1 VTHIKEKRGAAF
13 KRVKRIHFINICIGD
28 SKMKS
33 RMNTKFLVT
42 TALCISISIVLRAF
56 SIMITAGGVLTMRI
70 SFGAIFYV
78 LPGLLFGPLYGAAAG
93 GLVDILGTIVM
104 PMGAYI
110 PVFTITNIIAG
121 FLPALIWK
129 KIKDISIDSLKKY
142 YIIFFTSL
150 TLVGIFNTLVITI
163 MHNSYLGKMFM
174 FMGKK
179 VQYLGIGFVL
189 SGVVGFVILIINNL
203 INKKSNSNYHYV
215 YSNFFKL
222 VISVGI
228 SGIIVST
235 MNTYFI
241 LMFTPALAAKGF
253 MVLWVPRIVET
264 LVITIINSYA
274 IAILLYSYS
283 AFEGR
288 VPKKI

>member
-1 VTHIKEKRGAAF
+1 
-13 KRVKRIHFINICIGD
+13 
-28 SKMKS
+28 MKS

-42 TALCISISIVLRAF
+42 TALCISMSIVLRAF
-56 SIMITAGGVLTMRI
+56 SILITAGGVLTMRI

-93 GLVDILGTIVM
+93 GIVDILGTM
-104 PMGAYI
+104 LAPMGAYI

-129 KIKDISIDSLKKY
+129 KIKDVSIYSLKKY
-142 YIIFFTSL
+142 YIIFFTAL
-150 TLVGIFNTLVITI
+150 TLVGIVNTLLITI
-163 MHNSYLGKMFM
+163 MHNPYLERIFM

-189 SGVVGFVILIINNL
+189 SGAVGFVILIINNL
-203 INKKSNSNYHYV
+203 INKRSNNYAYV
-215 YSNFFKL
+215 YNNFFKL

-228 SGIIVST
+228 PGIIVST

>member
-1 VTHIKEKRGAAF
+1 
-13 KRVKRIHFINICIGD
+13 
-28 SKMKS
+28 MKS

-42 TALCISISIVLRAF
+42 TAMCISISIVLRAF

-78 LPGLLFGPLYGAAAG
+78 LPGLLFGPLYGAVAG
-93 GLVDILGTIVM
+93 GIVDILGTIIM

-110 PVFTITNIIAG
+110 PVFTLTNILAG
-121 FLPALIWK
+121 FLPALVWS
-129 KIKDISIDSLKKY
+129 KIKNVPIENLKKY

-150 TLVGIFNTLVITI
+150 TLVGIFNTLVIVT
-163 MHNSYLGKMFM
+163 MNNSYLGKMLM
-174 FMGKK
+174 LMGKK
-179 VQYLGIGFVL
+179 VQYLGVGFILSGAIGFVL
-189 SGVVGFVILIINNL
+189 LIINNI
-203 INKKSNSNYHYV
+203 INKHNNNNNYNYV
-215 YSNFFKL
+215 YNNFFKL

-235 MNTYFI
+235 INTYFI

-253 MVLWVPRIVET
+253 MILWVPRIVET

-274 IAILLYSYS
+274 ISILLYSYN
-283 AFEGR
+283 AIEGR
-288 VPKKI
+288 IPRKI

>member
-1 VTHIKEKRGAAF
+1 ML
-13 KRVKRIHFINICIGD
+13 GD
-28 SKMKS
+28 NEMKN

-42 TALCISISIVLRAF
+42 TAMCISISLVLRYF

-93 GLVDILGTIVM
+93 GVVDILGTIIM

-110 PVFTITNIIAG
+110 PVFTLTNILAG

-129 KIKDISIDSLKKY
+129 KIKNVSIENLKKY
-142 YIIFFTSL
+142 YIAFFTLL
-150 TLVGIFNTLVITI
+150 TLVGILNTWVI
-163 MHNSYLGKMFM
+163 MSMNSSYLGKILML
-174 FMGKK
+174 MGKK
-179 VQYLGIGFVL
+179 AQYLGVGFVL
-189 SGVVGFVILIINNL
+189 SGAIGFVLLIINTI
-203 INKKSNSNYHYV
+203 INKNNDNYSYI
-215 YSNFFKL
+215 YNNFFKL

-253 MVLWVPRIVET
+253 MVLWIPRIVET
-264 LVITIINSYA
+264 LVLTIINSYVMSL
-274 IAILLYSYS
+274 LLYSYS
-283 AFEGR
+283 AFAGR
-288 VPKKI
+288 LTRKI

>member
-1 VTHIKEKRGAAF
+1 
-13 KRVKRIHFINICIGD
+13 
-28 SKMKS
+28 MKS

-93 GLVDILGTIVM
+93 GVVDILGTIVM

-110 PVFTITNIIAG
+110 PVFTVTNIIAG
-121 FLPALIWK
+121 LLPAVIWK
-129 KIKDISIDSLKKY
+129 KIKDMPIEKLKKY
-142 YIIFFTSL
+142 YIIFFTLL
-150 TLVGIFNTLVITI
+150 TLIGIFNTVAITI
-163 MHNSYLGKMFM
+163 MHSSYLGKMLM

-179 VQYLGIGFVL
+179 VQYLGVGLVL

-203 INKKSNSNYHYV
+203 INKKSNSNYYYV
-215 YSNFFKL
+215 YNNFFKL
-222 VISVGI
+222 VLSVGI

-264 LVITIINSYA
+264 LVVTIINSYA

-288 VPKKI
+288 IPKKI